1 MAKTLDPQKEL
12 TDWQQI
18 AYTNMIERDALLSL
32 LQEKGIITKEE
43 YLERVKLIH
52 WQFQQRQGK

>member
-1 MAKTLDPQKEL
+1 MATKLDPQKDL

-32 LQEKGIITKEE
+32 LQEKGIIAKEE
-43 YLERVKLIH
+43 YGERVKLIH

>member
-1 MAKTLDPQKEL
+1 MAERLDPLKEL

-43 YLERVKLIH
+43 YGERVKLIH